1 MSSLTN
7 INNNSSVINVGRTT
21 PVNPGQQTAD
31 KSIPVVI
38 ASDQSPI
45 PVVEQ
50 NKIQSEVALSLLGIP
65 RAEVALGIFADVNT
79 YDVNPSEW
87 SAEPPEYTQNTT
99 TGDGWGVKHLPEE
112 AGALVEAP
120 KDKVAVLTSKRFFR
134 YQPGRVSAAT
144 FGVKSTKS
152 PNSTE
157 TSFDLNPSIRKYGIF
172 DKYDGYYWETR
183 ANGVGD
189 NFSVVRRT
197 QSLLRNNPLPF
208 GGGQIEDHG
217 LSGKAPNVFKEEP
230 NALPTATIF
239 LTDNRFKIIEKAFAD
254 AVAADTNVAN
264 LSVEN
269 KAKCKRDMDLAMQ
282 AYILDLQY
290 GGNAHSIVNATT
302 YRIAL
307 LNNSTA
313 ETTIHTQLRTAIVSA
328 LTDPAVNETVA
339 AGRVYTSGGVTE
351 LARWT
356 INAVTGTGTQPTA
369 QNILDANYGSRSATS
384 TIFDIYSKFYGYLA
398 SEYTIDSDSV
408 TGNVIKSTAYLTN
421 PSTLSADEIK
431 YRCLRD
437 VAYIMNGYAE
447 DLEFGGNAST
457 IYNAKRYYFNG
468 RQIYSQTPSGS
479 QIPSGATGE
488 IRRHTFIQKLLTAT
502 TNFNIP
508 VTPLIN
514 VSFVSL
520 YRLFPN
526 VFNVVPATRTKMLEL
541 SNIIIQNFSNEY
553 TGNIEYGS
561 GGNFGDLVVLRDGL
575 IMTHAAAFD
584 PSLLKKTKNVV
595 AKPGFVLKTTASGT
609 FSATVGA
616 INTNITV
623 PTSAAASIT
632 RGMTVTGDTI
642 AIAPGTYVTEVNTG
656 TGVIGISTPL
666 TSSITNVAVSFGVAT
681 LEVSQQ
687 TYVVGQYVN
696 FYGNGSGASANG
708 LTANKLYKVEKVRG
722 TQGNVITLSDAL
734 EKKFKAT
741 ITGTALVLA
750 DSATA
755 PFLGPGVRIEGK
767 GLADDTHIV
776 SGAGSNWVINTAPPV
791 SPSTAITI
799 DLIKVA
805 MISPDLDPVN
815 PTLIYI
821 NPNTPFVFPN
831 NYFVG
836 NTDDPVTSQ
845 TPFTLPSG
853 LFPLLYTRNGTLPA
867 TVVAAEDKVG
877 FIDTSLVSNLPLELK
892 GQIDTVNLIYNN
904 WVKQNVDPRYYGVY
918 EFRIPRSRFS
928 TDQLNGLS
936 NKTVYSDFSTGE
948 SGVGKVYP
956 GMSVTLD
963 GVQVQTKSVWDID
976 FTKVTMLKVEFSWY
990 GAVGALFLAYVPVG
1004 NGEARWVR
1012 VHHLRASNQL
1022 KISSLGNATLPITY
1036 LVYGGGSVSRLGIT
1050 DNTDKGYTK
1059 SNHIVK
1065 YGASYYIDGGDRGTV
1080 RLYSFS
1086 SGTNT
1091 DVYGS
1096 KYTLPSTGVTVVY
1109 DPTFGASGASYIQL
1123 PSTPIAGFPTNYL
1136 YFMKA
1141 KVLTNSRADQNVQ
1154 VIWVDTALNRL
1165 YLNKGVLNSQSNIV
1179 LISNRPSVVFG
1190 LKAKENI
1197 LNSVGKGVRNRV
1209 QVYPTKLSTSSIAPE
1224 GVTTSPK
1231 IKLQLLKTPL
1241 YQEQVTTSGSY
1252 SLSEAYE
1259 ITPNN
1264 LPLPTT
1270 TTPVSSLGYL
1280 TKDGVGIYGWF
1291 RASVGTVF
1299 GYLYR
1304 EASKYYFN
1312 LLETYSEPVILNAST
1327 AFLPDGRFGFD
1338 GSNLS
1343 TVSEGSVQKERLSSV
1358 FISTQIQSP
1367 IPETGTEVATFFL
1380 KEGSDLFDLLSYF
1393 DYNKDYLSFP
1403 LTNKVESIYLTAS
1416 SVQSSTAASIAEVNS
1431 SLTWEEQ

>member
-79 YDVNPSEW
+79 YDVNPTEWASEP
-87 SAEPPEYTQNTT
+87 AEYTQNTT

-112 AGALVEAP
+112 AGALIEAP

-152 PNSTE
+152 PSSTE

-208 GGGQIEDHG
+208 GAGQIEDHG
-217 LSGKAPNVFKEEP
+217 LSGKPPNVFKEEP
-230 NALPTATIF
+230 NALPTATSF
-239 LTDNRFKIIEKAFAD
+239 LLDNRFKIIEIAFAA
-254 AVAADTNVAN
+254 AVAADTNVQN
-264 LSVEN
+264 LSEVN

-307 LNNSTA
+307 LVNATA
-313 ETTIHTQLRTAIVSA
+313 ETTIHTQLRTAIVTA
-328 LTDPAVNETVA
+328 LNGVSETVA
-339 AGRVYTSGGVTE
+339 AGRVYTNGAVGE

-356 INAVTGTGTQPTA
+356 LNAIAGTQPT
-369 QNILDANYGSRSATS
+369 QNQINAANYGSRSGIS

-398 SEYTIDSDSV
+398 SEYTIDSDAV
-408 TGNVIKSTAYLTN
+408 TGNVIKSTEYLTN
-421 PSTLSADEIK
+421 ASTLSPDEIK

-468 RQIYSQTPSGS
+468 SQIYSQGA
-479 QIPSGATGE
+479 SGATGE

-508 VTPLIN
+508 VTQTTN
-514 VSFVSL
+514 VSFASL
-520 YRLFPN
+520 YSLFPS
-526 VFNVVPATRTKMLEL
+526 VFNVVPATRTKMLAL

-584 PSLLKKTKNVV
+584 PSLLKETKNVV

-623 PTSAAASIT
+623 PTAAAASIT

-642 AIAPGTYVTEVNTG
+642 SIAPGTYVTEVNTG
-656 TGVIGISTPL
+656 TGVIGISAPL

-687 TYVVGQYVN
+687 TYVVGQYIN
-696 FYGNGSGASANG
+696 FYGTSLGASANG

-741 ITGTALVLA
+741 INGTALVLA

-776 SGAGSNWVINTAPPV
+776 SGSGSNWVINAAPPL
-791 SPSTAITI
+791 TITPPAPI
-799 DLIKVA
+799 TVDLIKVA
-805 MISPDLDPVN
+805 MVCPDLDPVN

-836 NTDDPVTSQ
+836 NTDDPLT
-845 TPFTLPSG
+845 TPLPFTNPGG
-853 LFPLLYTRNGTLPA
+853 LFPLLYTRNGTLPSTA
-867 TVVAAEDKVG
+867 TAAEDKIG
-877 FIDTSLVSNLPLELK
+877 FIDTSLVSTLPLEMR

-904 WVKQNVDPRYYGVY
+904 WVKQNVDPRYYSVY

-928 TDQLNGLS
+928 TDQLNGAS
-936 NKTVYSDFSTGE
+936 NKTVYSDFSTGA
-948 SGVGKVYP
+948 SGTGKVYP
-956 GMSVTLD
+956 GMPVTLD
-963 GVQVQTKSVWDID
+963 GAQIETKSVWDID

-1036 LVYGGGSVSRLGIT
+1036 LVYGGGSVSRLGIL

-1091 DVYGS
+1091 NVYGS
-1096 KYTLPSTGVTVVY
+1096 KYTLPSTGVSVVY
-1109 DPTFGASGASYIQL
+1109 DAVFGAQYIQL
-1123 PSTPIAGFPTNYL
+1123 PSSIAGFPSNYL

-1154 VIWVDTALNRL
+1154 VIWVDTVNNRL
-1165 YLNKGVLNSQSNIV
+1165 YLNKGDLASTSNIV
-1179 LISNRPSVVFG
+1179 LISSRPSVVFG

-1197 LNSVGKGVRNRV
+1197 LNSIGKGVRNRV
-1209 QVYPTKLSTSSIAPE
+1209 QVYPTKLSTSSVAPD

-1241 YQEQVTTSGSY
+1241 YQDQVTTSGSY

-1270 TTPVSSLGYL
+1270 TTPVTSVNYL

-1291 RASVGTVF
+1291 RSSVGTVF

-1304 EASKYYFN
+1304 EASKYYFT
-1312 LLETYSEPVILNAST
+1312 LLETYSDPVILNAGT

-1343 TVSEGSVQKERLSSV
+1343 TVSEGIVQKERLSSV

-1403 LTNKVESIYLTAS
+1403 LTNKIESIYLTAS
-1416 SVQSSTAASIAEVNS
+1416 SVQAATTAGVAEVNS